1 MFSIGAAAGPVI
13 MGTMFDSNGNYRAAL
28 WTMTASLVFGA
39 AATITLPPFPGKR

>member
-13 MGTMFDSNGNYRAAL
+13 MGKMFDGNGDYRAAP
-28 WTMTASLVFGA
+28 WTMTACLVFGA